1 MAFFWLQCPLNLQVC
16 VLITTSAQFW
26 LGVVPPLLLS
36 VRRETTAALEVR
48 MNHSVVTPTVSL
60 Q

>member
-1 MAFFWLQCPLNLQVC
+1 M
-16 VLITTSAQFW
+16 LITTSAQFW